1 MPDDDIKTAFERA
14 WEKAQR
20 IDAPDAQ
27 MKELQYGPEGARL
40 AARFLKEDG
49 FDLSQAL
56 AAHPAAV
63 RKFVERGAVSTL
75 VSNITLPRIQRQRR
89 DGDRAME
96 GLMALKRDKS
106 RFAAFRD
113 KVEALFTYYER
124 ARKETYNSLRQEY
137 DTALRQAMRQQTGVN
152 TQMRIDVES
161 NPEFRQ
167 RWQEVSGRLDKEAE
181 ERLARL
187 MGELDTIS

>member
-1 MPDDDIKTAFERA
+1 MPEDAIKTAFERA

-20 IDAPDAQ
+20 VEATDSQ

-40 AARFLKEDG
+40 AARFLKEDS
-49 FDLSQAL
+49 FDLPQAL
-56 AAHPAAV
+56 TAHPAAV
-63 RKFVERGAVSTL
+63 RKFVEKGVVSTL
-75 VSNITLPRIQRQRR
+75 VSNVTLPRTPRQRR

-113 KVEALFTYYER
+113 KVEALFAYYER

-137 DTALRQAMRQQTGVN
+137 DAMLRQTMRQQMGVN
-152 TQMRIDVES
+152 TQMRIDVE
-161 NPEFRQ
+161 NHPEFRQ
-167 RWQEVSGRLDKEAE
+167 RWQELSARLDGEAE